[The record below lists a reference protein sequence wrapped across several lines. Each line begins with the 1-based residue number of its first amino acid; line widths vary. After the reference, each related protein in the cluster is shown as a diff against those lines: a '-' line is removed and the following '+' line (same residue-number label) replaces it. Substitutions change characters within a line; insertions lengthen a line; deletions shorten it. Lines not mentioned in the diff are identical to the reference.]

1 LGPPTALV
9 VVSQRFPKN
18 WPHLSQGLSQI
29 PLDNEQ
35 KFVYHVIEH
44 MSGFI
49 GSSPGMEGRRK
60 EIIMAKKGKVSD
72 RQKEILGYIWAN
84 IQKEG
89 RPPTIREIGEA
100 AQISS
105 TSVVSYNLNKLKEQ
119 GYLEREKEVARGLR
133 LTERARALF
142 SSPPLAPPDEMLTV
156 PLMGYIVAG
165 EPVES
170 FENYDTDDTV
180 LVSTSILP
188 RRSEPLF
195 ALRVRGNSMIDA
207 MVADNDIVV
216 LEPAHEARDGEMVAA
231 WLPERQEQTLKY
243 FHRDGDSV
251 RLVPANPNMEPIVL
265 HASEV
270 QIQGKVKLV
279 LRTPVPV

>member
-1 LGPPTALV
+1 
-9 VVSQRFPKN
+9 
-18 WPHLSQGLSQI
+18 
-29 PLDNEQ
+29 
-35 KFVYHVIEH
+35 
-44 MSGFI
+44 
-49 GSSPGMEGRRK
+49 
-60 EIIMAKKGKVSD
+60 MAKKGKVSD
-72 RQKEILGYIWAN
+72 RQKEILGYIWTN

-100 AQISS
+100 AKISS

-133 LTERARALF
+133 LTERGQALF
-142 SSPPLAPPDEMLTV
+142 ASAAPAPLEDVLSV

-170 FENYDTDDTV
+170 FESYDADDNL
-180 LVSTSILP
+180 LVSTSLLP
-188 RRSEPLF
+188 RRNEQLF

-243 FHRDGDSV
+243 FHREGDEV

-279 LRTPVPV
+279 LRTPSPV

>member
-1 LGPPTALV
+1 
-9 VVSQRFPKN
+9 
-18 WPHLSQGLSQI
+18 
-29 PLDNEQ
+29 
-35 KFVYHVIEH
+35 
-44 MSGFI
+44 
-49 GSSPGMEGRRK
+49 
-60 EIIMAKKGKVSD
+60 MAKKGKVSD
-72 RQKEILGYIWAN
+72 RQKEILGYIWTN
-84 IQKEG
+84 IQQEG

-100 AQISS
+100 AKISS

-133 LTERARALF
+133 LTKRAQALF
-142 SSPPLAPPDEMLTV
+142 AASLPAPVEDVVGV

-170 FENYDTDDTV
+170 FESYDADDTV
-180 LVSTSILP
+180 LVSTSMLP
-188 RRSEPLF
+188 PRSEKLF

-207 MVADNDIVV
+207 MVADEDIVV

-243 FHRDGDSV
+243 FHREGDQV

-279 LRTPVPV
+279 LRTPSPV

>member
-1 LGPPTALV
+1 
-9 VVSQRFPKN
+9 
-18 WPHLSQGLSQI
+18 
-29 PLDNEQ
+29 
-35 KFVYHVIEH
+35 
-44 MSGFI
+44 
-49 GSSPGMEGRRK
+49 
-60 EIIMAKKGKVSD
+60 MAKKGKVSN
-72 RQKEILGYIWAN
+72 RQQEILDYIWKN
-84 IQKEG
+84 IQEEG

-119 GYLEREKEVARGLR
+119 GLLEREKEVARGLR
-133 LTERARALF
+133 LTEQAQARYQHLIPA
-142 SSPPLAPPDEMLTV
+142 SEDMVNV

-170 FENYDTDDTV
+170 FANYDADDNV
-180 LVSTSILP
+180 VVGASMLP
-188 RRSEPLF
+188 RRSEQLF

-207 MVADNDIVV
+207 MVSDNDIVI

-243 FHRDGDSV
+243 FHRDGDMV
-251 RLVPANPNMEPIVL
+251 RLVPANPQMEPIVL

-270 QIQGKVKLV
+270 QIQGKVKMV

>member
-1 LGPPTALV
+1 
-9 VVSQRFPKN
+9 
-18 WPHLSQGLSQI
+18 
-29 PLDNEQ
+29 
-35 KFVYHVIEH
+35 
-44 MSGFI
+44 
-49 GSSPGMEGRRK
+49 
-60 EIIMAKKGKVSD
+60 MAKKGKVSD
-72 RQKEILGYIWAN
+72 RQKEILGYIWTN
-84 IQKEG
+84 LQNEG

-100 AQISS
+100 AKISS

-133 LTERARALF
+133 LTERAQALF
-142 SSPPLAPPDEMLTV
+142 GSLVPAPVEELVSV

-170 FENYDTDDTV
+170 FESYDADDNV
-180 LVSTSILP
+180 LVSTSMLP
-188 RRSEPLF
+188 RRNEQLF

-216 LEPAHEARDGEMVAA
+216 LEPAQEARDGEMVAA

-243 FHRDGDSV
+243 FHREGDAV

-279 LRTPVPV
+279 LRTPSPV

>member
-1 LGPPTALV
+1 
-9 VVSQRFPKN
+9 
-18 WPHLSQGLSQI
+18 
-29 PLDNEQ
+29 
-35 KFVYHVIEH
+35 
-44 MSGFI
+44 
-49 GSSPGMEGRRK
+49 
-60 EIIMAKKGKVSD
+60 MAKKGSVSD
-72 RQKEILGYIWAN
+72 RQKEILDYIWQN
-84 IQKEG
+84 IQQEG

-100 AQISS
+100 ANISS

-133 LTERARALF
+133 LTERAQALYERVAAPKEELRA
-142 SSPPLAPPDEMLTV
+142 V

-170 FENYDTDDTV
+170 FATFDADDNV
-180 LVSTSILP
+180 VIDASMLP
-188 RRSEPLF
+188 RRSEQLF

-207 MVADNDIVV
+207 MVSDNDIVI

-243 FHRDGDSV
+243 FHREGDRV
-251 RLVPANPNMEPIVL
+251 RLVPANPTMEPIVL

-270 QIQGKVKLV
+270 QVQGKVRMV
-279 LRTPVPV
+279 LRTPLSA

>member
-1 LGPPTALV
+1 
-9 VVSQRFPKN
+9 
-18 WPHLSQGLSQI
+18 
-29 PLDNEQ
+29 
-35 KFVYHVIEH
+35 
-44 MSGFI
+44 
-49 GSSPGMEGRRK
+49 
-60 EIIMAKKGKVSD
+60 MAKKGKVSD
-72 RQKEILGYIWAN
+72 RQKEILGYIWEN
-84 IQKEG
+84 VQKEG

-100 AQISS
+100 AKISS

-133 LTERARALF
+133 LTERAQALF
-142 SSPPLAPPDEMLTV
+142 ASSAAAPIEDVVSV

-170 FENYDTDDTV
+170 FASYDADDTV
-180 LVSTSILP
+180 LVSASMLP
-188 RRSEPLF
+188 RRSETLF

-243 FHRDGDSV
+243 FHREGDEV
-251 RLVPANPNMEPIVL
+251 RLVPANPTMEPIVL

-279 LRTPVPV
+279 MRTPSPV

>member
-1 LGPPTALV
+1 
-9 VVSQRFPKN
+9 
-18 WPHLSQGLSQI
+18 
-29 PLDNEQ
+29 
-35 KFVYHVIEH
+35 
-44 MSGFI
+44 
-49 GSSPGMEGRRK
+49 
-60 EIIMAKKGKVSD
+60 MAKKGKVSD

-84 IQKEG
+84 IQREG

-100 AQISS
+100 AKISS

-133 LTERARALF
+133 LTERAQALF
-142 SSPPLAPPDEMLTV
+142 ATSTPATLEDVVNV
-156 PLMGYIVAG
+156 PVMGYIVAG

-170 FENYDTDDTV
+170 FDSYDADDTV
-180 LVSTSILP
+180 TISSSMLP
-188 RRSEPLF
+188 PRSEKLF

-207 MVADNDIVV
+207 MVADRDIVV
-216 LEPAHEARDGEMVAA
+216 LEPAQEARDGDMVAA

-243 FHRDGDSV
+243 FYREGDMI

-270 QIQGKVKLV
+270 QVQGKVKLV
-279 LRTPVPV
+279 LRTPSPV

>member
-1 LGPPTALV
+1 
-9 VVSQRFPKN
+9 
-18 WPHLSQGLSQI
+18 
-29 PLDNEQ
+29 
-35 KFVYHVIEH
+35 
-44 MSGFI
+44 
-49 GSSPGMEGRRK
+49 
-60 EIIMAKKGKVSD
+60 MAKKGSVSD
-72 RQKEILGYIWAN
+72 RQKEILDYIWQN
-84 IQKEG
+84 IQQEG

-100 AQISS
+100 ANISS

-133 LTERARALF
+133 LTERAQALYERVAAPKEELRA
-142 SSPPLAPPDEMLTV
+142 V

-170 FENYDTDDTV
+170 FATFDADDNV
-180 LVSTSILP
+180 VIDASMLP
-188 RRSEPLF
+188 RRSAQLF

-207 MVADNDIVV
+207 MVSDNDIVI

-243 FHRDGDSV
+243 FHREGDRV
-251 RLVPANPNMEPIVL
+251 RLVPANPTMEPIVL

-270 QIQGKVKLV
+270 QVQGKVRMV
-279 LRTPVPV
+279 LRTPLSA

>member
-1 LGPPTALV
+1 
-9 VVSQRFPKN
+9 
-18 WPHLSQGLSQI
+18 
-29 PLDNEQ
+29 
-35 KFVYHVIEH
+35 
-44 MSGFI
+44 
-49 GSSPGMEGRRK
+49 
-60 EIIMAKKGKVSD
+60 MAKKGKVSN
-72 RQKEILGYIWAN
+72 RQQEILDYIWKN
-84 IQKEG
+84 VQEEG

-100 AQISS
+100 AGISS

-119 GYLEREKEVARGLR
+119 GLLEREKEVARGLR
-133 LTERARALF
+133 LTERAQALYHKVT
-142 SSPPLAPPDEMLTV
+142 PVEDMVNV

-170 FENYDTDDTV
+170 FVNYDADDMV
-180 LVSTSILP
+180 PVGASLLP
-188 RRSEPLF
+188 RRSEQLF

-207 MVADNDIVV
+207 MVSDNDIVI

-243 FHRDGDSV
+243 FHRDGDMV
-251 RLVPANPNMEPIVL
+251 RLVPANPQMDPIVL

-270 QIQGKVKLV
+270 QIQGKVKMV